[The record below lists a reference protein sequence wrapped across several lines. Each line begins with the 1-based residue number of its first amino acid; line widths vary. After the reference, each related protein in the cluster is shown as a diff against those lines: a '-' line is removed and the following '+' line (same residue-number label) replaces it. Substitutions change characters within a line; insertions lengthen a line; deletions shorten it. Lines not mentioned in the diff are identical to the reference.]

1 MPRTDYNIARQRT
14 DRFTITINGLLTC
27 RARLMAQGRKRDRP
41 ADQIRAD
48 IAAIDRVLVNV
59 LGYQGD
65 IQAVARDFK
74 REALFR
80 RGELFKAVCD
90 VLRRADKPMTAR
102 EIASIVYGAKGKTL
116 EPGPVSKQWIA
127 RVRKCCQRVPGAVMV
142 RDSAGHMAWRL

>member
-1 MPRTDYNIARQRT
+1 MMRE
-14 DRFTITINGLLTC
+14 G
-27 RARLMAQGRKRDRP
+27 RLGERP
-41 ADQIRAD
+41 ADQIHAD

-59 LGYQGD
+59 LGYEGD

-102 EIASIVYGAKGKTL
+102 EIAGIVYGAKGKAL

-127 RVRKCCQRVPGAVMV
+127 RVRKCCQRVPGAAMV
-142 RDSAGHMAWRL
+142 RDDTGSMAWRFSQTK